1 MSGIDHRKTSV
12 AQNGATRGVALIL
25 IRIHVSKL
33 LPRLLTQ
40 MHMLSTNLSRRCQN
54 RHGV

>member
-40 MHMLSTNLSRRCQN
+40 MHMLSTHLSRGCQN
-54 RHGV
+54 RQGV